1 MFLIFVVVSVL
12 YGNLSVLG
20 IWTEMCHT
28 NHREMPAS
36 RFLIQTDASEFYE
49 LVRASTLL
57 CFTTELANPA
67 ETLFDRKLIP
77 ITDKEAHITYHLI
90 CRPQKR
96 ELLPAEKK

>member
-1 MFLIFVVVSVL
+1 MGVSVL
-12 YGNLSVLG
+12 YGDLSVLG
-20 IWTEMCHT
+20 FWTEMCH
-28 NHREMPAS
+28 RKMPAS
-36 RFLIQTDASEFYE
+36 RFLVQTDTSEFYE

-90 CRPQKR
+90 YRPQKKELLPER
-96 ELLPAEKK
+96 EFLPAEKK

>member
-1 MFLIFVVVSVL
+1 MIFVGVSVL
-12 YGNLSVLG
+12 YGNLSVLDF
-20 IWTEMCHT
+20 WMEMCH
-28 NHREMPAS
+28 RKMPAS

-49 LVRASTLL
+49 LVKASTLL

-90 CRPQKR
+90 CR
-96 ELLPAEKK
+96 LAEKRIIA

>member
-1 MFLIFVVVSVL
+1 
-12 YGNLSVLG
+12 
-20 IWTEMCHT
+20 
-28 NHREMPAS
+28 MPAS

-49 LVRASTLL
+49 LVKASTLL

-77 ITDKEAHITYHLI
+77 ITDMEAHITYHLI

-96 ELLPAEKK
+96 ELVPEREFLPAAKK